1 MGFAWSNF
9 PCSLQTPQ
17 NMVQCSWYLPYI
29 HDHHLRL
36 TIIESTHFCE
46 APHIIEA
53 ESKIK
58 AALVT
63 GYSPCSLYCCIFP
76 SLALKYWPGHDGEE
90 DGEALTC
97 SCKFLMH
104 CTSISFN
111 GFTNTCSMS
120 SPSHSRC
127 TTWQHL
133 SMNSLHWQ
141 RQHHQQQ
148 RTTRTT
154 DFSLNR
160 STWQP
165 QVWWSLLLVPLPA
178 LRWHPWGIP
187 KANLTSLFQ
196 PKPIEKNPRSYSSR
210 EFPSVCLS
218 HAWHTSLEL
227 NTKGAT
233 PAVTIAS
240 SPMNAAAPPELGLRF
255 TGMHLWIASF

>member
-63 GYSPCSLYCCIFP
+63 GNSPCSLYCCIFP

-148 RTTRTT
+148 EQRTSHWTGRLGNHKFGDRCCWCPCPRCADTHGEFPRPISRRCSNQNQLRKT
-154 DFSLNR
+154 LDLTAVVNFHQFAFHMPG
-160 STWQP
+160 T
-165 QVWWSLLLVPLPA
+165 
-178 LRWHPWGIP
+178 LRWSSTQKVQHQPW
-187 KANLTSLFQ
+187 Q
-196 PKPIEKNPRSYSSR
+196 
-210 EFPSVCLS
+210 
-218 HAWHTSLEL
+218 
-227 NTKGAT
+227 
-233 PAVTIAS
+233 
-240 SPMNAAAPPELGLRF
+240 
-255 TGMHLWIASF
+255 